1 MKTIKPEFPATRKT
15 AAAVLA
21 AAMLCSPVLVTP
33 VSAAENGESMNFTT
47 SALTRAV
54 PEGAKV
60 SSAEAAAA
68 VQKLFPTLTP
78 AQVTAADYSAYY
90 EADGSSIK
98 AWRLTYVL
106 SDRENANASVSVD
119 AGSGIVTDAYLPTS
133 APGASDRELT
143 AEQASGQAIA
153 FLSRAMPERKASDFV
168 KEDLSYAYN
177 EGTSVTPLF
186 GSPGYSFSYRI
197 KVNGVP
203 SQSETVFLSLGR
215 AGDVT
220 GYTRSLNR
228 LPYPS
233 AAPKQSAAQ
242 AEKIF
247 DSEFALQL
255 AYLPVNGRG
264 AASSGYYLGYVPY
277 DASLAPI
284 DADSGKLLNPLTG
297 LPYTESVSREGVAL
311 KAGSAPAPAALRTE
325 EAARLRLEQLD
336 LIPSGYK
343 LTGQQTYTQ
352 DYPQKNTKVW
362 VLDMNRTVKS
372 NPGNINVQLN
382 AQTGQ
387 VYNYDLYEQDAP
399 TGETVKPTAADQ
411 ARAAAWASKLL
422 PNAGEWRLVSAPKEG
437 DWSLTY
443 SFLRYESDIPVL
455 GDTAVVT
462 IDRAGMLT
470 EFNASQPS
478 ESLAGEFPSAGSVKI
493 TAAEA
498 EAEFLENV
506 SPELYYSRFDR
517 PSTEES
523 QKEETEIRLT
533 YLPMLKT
540 GGQLN
545 SFNVLDASDGT
556 WKTLYGANSP
566 QRPSA
571 AAADI
576 SGHEHQAAL
585 EKMLD
590 HAVLVA
596 DESGKANPDARLT
609 RGEWADMLARAMQP
623 DYSAYNAYAGMSL
636 FRDVS
641 ADSPYQAAIGF
652 LVSQNWLRPDQSADY
667 LPDTLLTRDEMAHV
681 LMGVLHYDK
690 LASYYNS
697 AVDLPGIADAASIS
711 HKGDAAL
718 AMKLGLL
725 PAVNGSFLP
734 RQTVTKADA
743 AVVLMKLADLQGKTD
758 TFMNW
763 NSW

>member
-1 MKTIKPEFPATRKT
+1 MKTTKRKFPASKKT

-21 AAMLCSPVLVTP
+21 AAMLCSPVLATP
-33 VSAAENGESMNFTT
+33 ASAAETGESMNFTT

-54 PEGAKV
+54 PDGAKV

-68 VQKLFPTLTP
+68 VQKLFPTLTS
-78 AQVTAADYSAYY
+78 AQVTTADYSAYY
-90 EADGSSIK
+90 EANSSPIK
-98 AWRLTYVL
+98 AWRLTYAL

-119 AGSGIVTDAYLPTS
+119 AVSGIVTDAYLPVS
-133 APGASDRELT
+133 APGQSDRELT
-143 AEQASGQAIA
+143 AEQASEQAVA
-153 FLSRAMPERKASDFV
+153 FLLRAMPERKASDFV

-177 EGTSVTPLF
+177 EGASITPLF
-186 GSPGYSFSYRI
+186 GSPSYSFSFRI

-203 SQSETVFLSLGR
+203 SQSETVFLSLGQS
-215 AGDVT
+215 GDVT
-220 GYTRSLNR
+220 GYTRSINR
-228 LPYPS
+228 LSYPS
-233 AAPKQSAAQ
+233 ATPKQSAAQ
-242 AEKIF
+242 AKQIF
-247 DSEFALQL
+247 ESEFALQL
-255 AYLPVNGRG
+255 AYLPVKGWG
-264 AASSGYYLGYVPY
+264 APSSGYYLGYVPY

-284 DADSGKLLNPLTG
+284 DASSGRPLNPLTG
-297 LPYTESVSREGVAL
+297 LPYTESIAREGVAL
-311 KAGSAPAPAALRTE
+311 KAGSSPAPAALRTE
-325 EAARLRLEQLD
+325 EAAQLQLEKLD
-336 LIPSGYK
+336 LIPSGFK

-362 VLDMNRTVKS
+362 VLDLNRTVKG
-372 NPGNINVQLN
+372 NLGNINVQLN

-387 VYNYDLYEQDAP
+387 VYNYYLYEQDAP
-399 TGETVKPTAADQ
+399 TGDTVKPTAADQ
-411 ARAAAWASKLL
+411 SRAVAWASKLL
-422 PNAGEWRLVSAPKEG
+422 PNAGEWRLVAAPKEG

-443 SFLRYESDIPVL
+443 SFLRYESGIPVL
-455 GDTAVVT
+455 GDTAAVT
-462 IDRAGMLT
+462 INSEGLLT
-470 EFNASQPS
+470 EFNASEPS
-478 ESLAGEFPSAGSVKI
+478 DSLTGDFPVASTVKV

-498 EAEFLENV
+498 KSKFLEAV

-517 PSTEES
+517 QSTEDSEKGES
-523 QKEETEIRLT
+523 EIRLT

-545 SFNVLDASDGT
+545 SFNVLDASTGT
-556 WKTLYGANSP
+556 WKTLYGASSS

-571 AAADI
+571 AATDI

-585 EKMLD
+585 EEMLD

-596 DESGKANPDARLT
+596 DESGKVNPDAQLT

-652 LVSQNWLRPDQSADY
+652 LVSQNWLRPDKSADF
-667 LPDTLLTRDEMAHV
+667 LPDTLLTRDETAHV
-681 LMGVLHYDK
+681 LMGVLNYDK

-697 AVDLPGIADAASIS
+697 TVDLPGIADAASIS

-718 AMKLGLL
+718 AIKLGLL

-734 RQTVTKADA
+734 QQTVTKADA
-743 AVVLMKLADLQGKTD
+743 AVVLTKLADLQGKTD